1 MSKKKSPWSP
11 AVQKIVDEL
20 KAKRKDDIRRL
31 TEINKEMLELL
42 ENRREHCEYY
52 ALDSGCSACRA
63 KNLCALRMII
73 DKAKGEL
80 Q

>member
-1 MSKKKSPWSP
+1 M
-11 AVQKIVDEL
+11 KIY
-20 KAKRKDDIRRL
+20 
-31 TEINKEMLELL
+31 KEMLELL

-52 ALDSGCSACRA
+52 NLDSGCSACRA
-63 KNLCALRMII
+63 KNFCALRMII

>member
-1 MSKKKSPWSP
+1 MSDDTYIDWYM
-11 AVQKIVDEL
+11 E
-20 KAKRKDDIRRL
+20 KRKLERQIENQRK
-31 TEINKEMLELL
+31 EIEQLESSNKEMLELL

-52 ALDSGCSACRA
+52 NLDSGCSACRA

>member
-1 MSKKKSPWSP
+1 MTERNDKNKSAIW
-11 AVQKIVDEL
+11 KN
-20 KAKRKDDIRRL
+20 KREDDIRRL

-52 ALDSGCSACRA
+52 NLDSGCSACRA
-63 KNLCALRMII
+63 KNFCALRMII